1 MKIFK
6 RIIFIVVLVSLS
18 IGLLFVGNGY
28 DMYKKAIEEISI
40 EDKVAEIKSKENYA
54 NFSELPQMY
63 KNNEDLKIEINVN
76 KLDELVM
83 TSLDADIK
91 ELEMN
96 KLPKKFEFINNIA
109 IPEEYKLESKYNVY
123 TRENAKIQEYN
134 VLHDYVFNYR
144 KDSMN
149 RIVIAFSEIDK
160 PLRDYYIKDEN
171 KISKI
176 GDTEL
181 IIFQYEEM
189 FIASFNCQD
198 TNFDVETTGI
208 TIDELVSLLQ
218 SMINGI
224 NIYSNSNYSNEEWV
238 EL

>member
-1 MKIFK
+1 
-6 RIIFIVVLVSLS
+6 
-18 IGLLFVGNGY
+18 
-28 DMYKKAIEEISI
+28 
-40 EDKVAEIKSKENYA
+40 
-54 NFSELPQMY
+54 MY